1 MEGDHLLGAEKGRMG
16 GKDKWFFEADRDIK
30 RKSQMLSEWALGQM
44 LWGMKGM
51 DSI

>member
-1 MEGDHLLGAEKGRMG
+1 MG

-44 LWGMKGM
+44 LWRMKGM